1 MTTDPQKKNAPLES
15 YAMIGDCET
24 AALVGMDGS
33 IDWLCWPSFSS
44 DACFARLLG
53 SEENGRWLLAPAG
66 KVKKTSRK
74 YRNHT
79 LILETTFETEEGIA
93 TLIDFMPIRETNSD
107 LVRIVKGVRGSVPI
121 KMELVV
127 RFGYGLIVP
136 WVTSE
141 PEGWKAIAGPDL
153 VVLRT
158 QMPLEGVG
166 FTTASE
172 FTIKAGE
179 SVSFAMTYG
188 ASHLQVPHP
197 IDVDEALGRTQT
209 FWEKWAAQC
218 PYDGPYRQAVERS
231 LITLKAL
238 TYHPTG
244 GIVAAVTTS
253 LPEQLGGS
261 RNWDYR
267 YCWLRDA
274 TFTLL
279 AFMNSGYYQEAR
291 RWQAWLLRAIAGS
304 AEQAQIM
311 YGIAGQRHLLEWEI
325 PWLDGY
331 EDSKPV
337 RVGNAAAG
345 QLQLDI
351 YGELMD
357 AFFHAFG
364 RLDGSRELNFR
375 MLQSL
380 MDRLGQLWEKPD
392 QGIWETRGSPQ
403 HFTYSKVMAWVAFDR
418 AVRVA
423 EKLRGAA
430 PIEEW
435 KKVRSKIHAEVCAR
449 AYNQTLGSFVQAY
462 GSDQLDASLLLMPL
476 VGFLPHDDER
486 VRGTID
492 AIEKNLMP
500 DGLVMRYNTVKVDDG
515 LPPGEGVFLACSFWM
530 VSNLTL
536 MGRVEE
542 AKKLFERLLS
552 LANDVG
558 LLSEEY
564 DIGRGRLVG
573 NFPQAF
579 SHISLA
585 NAALDLANRKG
596 SSSHQRA
603 NRNPGSSRSK
613 SDAQGA

>member
-1 MTTDPQKKNAPLES
+1 
-15 YAMIGDCET
+15 MIGDCQT
-24 AALVGMDGS
+24 AALVGIDGS
-33 IDWLCWPSFSS
+33 IDWLCWPDFSS

-66 KVKKTSRK
+66 KIKKTSRK
-74 YRNHT
+74 YRDHT
-79 LILETTFETEEGIA
+79 LILETTFETEEGVA

-107 LVRIVKGVRGSVPI
+107 LVRIVKGVRGSVPM
-121 KMELVV
+121 KMELVL
-127 RFGYGLIVP
+127 RFGYGIIVP

-141 PEGWKAIAGPDL
+141 QEELRAIAGADL

-158 QMPLEGVG
+158 RAPLRGEGL
-166 FTTASE
+166 TTVSE
-172 FTIKAGE
+172 FTVKAGE
-179 SVSFAMTYG
+179 SVGFAMTYG
-188 ASHLQVPHP
+188 ASHLQAPRA
-197 IDVDEALGRTQT
+197 IDVDEALVRTQST
-209 FWEKWAAQC
+209 WEKWAARC

-231 LITLKAL
+231 LITLKSL
-238 TYHPTG
+238 IYHPTG

-253 LPEQLGGS
+253 LPEQLGGT

-274 TFTLL
+274 TFALL
-279 AFMNSGYYQEAR
+279 ALMNGGYYQEAW

-311 YGIAGQRHLLEWEI
+311 YSIAGQRHLPEWEV

-357 AFFHAFG
+357 AFFHG
-364 RLDGSRELNFR
+364 LDRLDPSRDLGFR
-375 MLQSL
+375 ML
-380 MDRLGQLWEKPD
+380 MGMVNRLGQLWEQPD
-392 QGIWETRGSPQ
+392 QGIWETRGAPQ

-418 AVRVA
+418 AIRVA
-423 EKLRGAA
+423 DKLPAEA
-430 PIEEW
+430 PVEQW
-435 KKVRSKIHAEVCAR
+435 KKVRAKIHAEVCAQ
-449 AYNQTLGSFVQAY
+449 AYNRRLGSFVQAY

-486 VRGTID
+486 VKGTID

-515 LPPGEGVFLACSFWM
+515 LPSGEGVFLACSFWM

-542 AKKLFERLLS
+542 AKRLFEHVLS

-558 LLSEEY
+558 LLS
-564 DIGRGRLVG
+564 RGIRHRPRASRGELSPRLLAHRACQRRLRPGQSRRVLTSTR
-573 NFPQAF
+573 PSKAWAL
-579 SHISLA
+579 SLLA
-585 NAALDLANRKG
+585 GPNAYV
-596 SSSHQRA
+596 
-603 NRNPGSSRSK
+603 
-613 SDAQGA
+613 